1 MIALLCAFAIFSLVI
16 PALTRRIGARVFFI
30 TALIPAGAFVYTVL
44 QTPAVLSGTP
54 AAENIP
60 WISQLQLDFS
70 FRMDALSW
78 LMSLVVTGVGTLVML
93 YCIKYF
99 ADSEEGLG
107 RFAAVFLAFTGTMYG
122 LVIADNVYL
131 LFILWEAT
139 TVFSFLLIG
148 HNTGRLASRAAA
160 MQALIV
166 TTAGGLA
173 MLVGIVMLAE
183 RTETASLS
191 RLIELAPEGT
201 PVTIAIMLIL
211 VGALSKSAIIPFQFW
226 LPAAM
231 AAPTPVSAYLH
242 AAAMV
247 QAGIYLIARLA
258 PGFAETPGWQ
268 PLLLGLGVLTMLVGG
283 WRALTQVD
291 LKLLLAYGTVSQL
304 GFLLTVV
311 SFGTRTAALAGVA
324 LLLAHALFKA
334 ALFLVV
340 GLIDHR
346 VGTRDLTKLSGLGRE
361 APFLAAIAF
370 LAAASMAGVP
380 LTAGFV
386 AKEAVLAGFVESA
399 SSGSALGW
407 IAVVGVA
414 VGSTLTVAYTAR
426 FLWGAFASKRDVE
439 TVRPLHENVW
449 FLSSPGILAVSGLVL
464 APFFGAVGTV
474 LARYSTL
481 FESEGYEYSLKLWHG
496 FDTAFFISAF
506 TLLGGLGLFWAR
518 ARVFAAQ
525 SRVPSLVDSN
535 QLYRSTLR
543 MLDRLALRVTATTQ
557 RGSLPFYLTV
567 ILLVMVG
574 AVGTTLALN
583 RTWPDSIALFD
594 SAGQLAIGLVMI
606 IAALAVVAAKKRF
619 PAAVLV
625 GIVGYGMAALFAF
638 HGAPDIALTQVLVE
652 TVTLIAFVLVLRR
665 LPARLGQEDGTSRR
679 LLRAAVGIAVGLL
692 MGVVAIVALGAR
704 TAAPISEALPQLA
717 YDIGHGRNV
726 VNVVLVDIR
735 GWDTLGELSV
745 IVAAATG
752 VASLVFLRSRTDNL
766 PRVSEKRA
774 RGDIRARLKP
784 SREIVSPEYVPG
796 VRDPSTRN
804 AWLLAGRKLAPE
816 NRSILLEVVIRLLFH
831 PLIVLS
837 LYLLFA
843 GHNLPGGGFAAGLVA
858 GLALAGRY
866 LAGGR
871 YELGAA
877 APFGAGQILGVGLV
891 LAAATATVPL
901 LLGAD
906 ALTSTFFE
914 TTIPLLGHIE
924 FSTSTL
930 FDIGVYL
937 VVIGMVLDVLRSLG
951 AEIDRQRE
959 ESSESLESGSTI

>member
-1 MIALLCAFAIFSLVI
+1 M
-16 PALTRRIGARVFFI
+16 
-30 TALIPAGAFVYTVL
+30 
-44 QTPAVLSGTP
+44 
-54 AAENIP
+54 
-60 WISQLQLDFS
+60 
-70 FRMDALSW
+70 
-78 LMSLVVTGVGTLVML
+78 
-93 YCIKYF
+93 
-99 ADSEEGLG
+99 
-107 RFAAVFLAFTGTMYG
+107 
-122 LVIADNVYL
+122 
-131 LFILWEAT
+131 
-139 TVFSFLLIG
+139 
-148 HNTGRLASRAAA
+148 
-160 MQALIV
+160 
-166 TTAGGLA
+166 
-173 MLVGIVMLAE
+173 
-183 RTETASLS
+183 
-191 RLIELAPEGT
+191 
-201 PVTIAIMLIL
+201 
-211 VGALSKSAIIPFQFW
+211 
-226 LPAAM
+226 
-231 AAPTPVSAYLH
+231 
-242 AAAMV
+242 
-247 QAGIYLIARLA
+247 
-258 PGFAETPGWQ
+258 
-268 PLLLGLGVLTMLVGG
+268 
-283 WRALTQVD
+283 
-291 LKLLLAYGTVSQL
+291 
-304 GFLLTVV
+304 
-311 SFGTRTAALAGVA
+311 
-324 LLLAHALFKA
+324 
-334 ALFLVV
+334 
-340 GLIDHR
+340 
-346 VGTRDLTKLSGLGRE
+346 
-361 APFLAAIAF
+361 
-370 LAAASMAGVP
+370 
-380 LTAGFV
+380 
-386 AKEAVLAGFVESA
+386 
-399 SSGSALGW
+399 
-407 IAVVGVA
+407 
-414 VGSTLTVAYTAR
+414 
-426 FLWGAFASKRDVE
+426 
-439 TVRPLHENVW
+439 
-449 FLSSPGILAVSGLVL
+449 
-464 APFFGAVGTV
+464 
-474 LARYSTL
+474 
-481 FESEGYEYSLKLWHG
+481 
-496 FDTAFFISAF
+496 
-506 TLLGGLGLFWAR
+506 
-518 ARVFAAQ
+518 
-525 SRVPSLVDSN
+525 
-535 QLYRSTLR
+535 
-543 MLDRLALRVTATTQ
+543 TATTQ

-583 RTWPDSIALFD
+583 RTWPDSISLFD

-914 TTIPLLGHIE
+914 ATIPLLGHIE